1 MKLMNLSQLTLKKEL
16 KKITQIKKNKKLEQF
31 LIILFII
38 IFIMK
43 NFNISNQEI
52 QLIIAKKKI
61 FLYQLNLL
69 QENKKH

>member
-1 MKLMNLSQLTLKKEL
+1 MNLSQLTLKKEL

-43 NFNISNQEI
+43 NFNILNQEI
-52 QLIIAKKKI
+52 QLITAKKKI
-61 FLYQLNLL
+61 FLCQLNLL

>member
-1 MKLMNLSQLTLKKEL
+1 MNLSQLTLKKEL